1 LPKELYLV
9 RHCKAAGQEPDSPL
23 TTEGTGQATT
33 LAQFLGRLPID
44 RIVSSPFVRARAS
57 IMPLARRL
65 DLPIETDVRL
75 AERVLAGPDPLPD
88 WPDRLRAS
96 FTDPDLCLPGGESS
110 RIAQTR
116 GVAALRDILVH
127 SAQHT
132 VVVTHGNLLALLL
145 QHFDSAYGFEAWQR
159 LTNPDVFAVRVQEDA
174 ATVSR
179 IWPETE

>member
-1 LPKELYLV
+1 LPRQLYLV

-23 TTEGTGQATT
+23 TTEGTVQATA
-33 LAQFLGRLPID
+33 LAHFLGHLPID
-44 RIVSSPFVRARAS
+44 RIVSSPFLRARAS

-65 DLPIETDVRL
+65 DLPIETDARL

-88 WPDRLRAS
+88 WLDRLRES
-96 FTDPDLCLPGGESS
+96 FSAPDLCLPGGESS
-110 RIAQTR
+110 RTAQAR
-116 GVAALRDILVH
+116 GVAALQDILAH

-159 LTNPDVFAVRVQEDA
+159 LTNPDVFAVRVDEDA
-174 ATVSR
+174 PAVSR
-179 IWPETE
+179 IWPE

>member
-1 LPKELYLV
+1 LPRQLYLV
-9 RHCKAAGQEPDSPL
+9 RHCKAAGQEPDSAL
-23 TTEGTGQATT
+23 TPEGAVQAAA
-33 LAQFLGRLPID
+33 LAQFLGHLPIE
-44 RIVSSPFVRARAS
+44 RIVSSPFLRARAS

-65 DLPIETDVRL
+65 DLPVETDARL

-88 WPDRLRAS
+88 WLDRLRAS

-110 RIAQTR
+110 RIAQAR

-145 QHFDSAYGFEAWQR
+145 QHFDTGYDFEAWQR
-159 LTNPDVFAVRVQEDA
+159 LTNPDVFAVRVQEDT

-179 IWPETE
+179 IWTK